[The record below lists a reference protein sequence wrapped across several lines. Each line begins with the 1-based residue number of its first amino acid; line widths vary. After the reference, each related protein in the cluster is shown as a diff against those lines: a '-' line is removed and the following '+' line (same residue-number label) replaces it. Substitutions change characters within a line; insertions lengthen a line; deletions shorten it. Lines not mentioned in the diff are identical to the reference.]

1 MVWPTSAAQS
11 ARLLFGVVVIYT
23 QSRVGGISAVWQ
35 RVTDRDGRPTAKA
48 KRASN
53 VIDTKHVKARRTLHF
68 ASGADVLADAR
79 RCVEADERGELRRTG
94 NWTLGQNLGH
104 LASWIEYGYSGYPMA
119 APSWIIRAI
128 VKLMRK
134 RFLSGPPMVGFKIK
148 GVAGGTYGTEDMSG
162 REGLDRLT
170 KAWAKLD
177 AAAPSM
183 PSPVFGAM
191 THEEWKMLHLRHA
204 EGHLSFLHPEG
215 R

>member
-1 MVWPTSAAQS
+1 M
-11 ARLLFGVVVIYT
+11 
-23 QSRVGGISAVWQ
+23 
-35 RVTDRDGRPTAKA
+35 
-48 KRASN
+48 
-53 VIDTKHVKARRTLHF
+53 IDTKQVKDRRSLRF
-68 ASGADVLADAR
+68 ESSGDVLADVR
-79 RCVEADERGELRRTG
+79 RCVEAEERGTLRRSG

-119 APSWIIRAI
+119 APSWIIRTI

-134 RFLSGPPMVGFKIK
+134 RFLTGPAMVGFKIK

-162 REGLDRLT
+162 RSGLERLT
-170 KAWAKLD
+170 MAWAKLD
-177 AAAPSM
+177 AAPPSL

-204 EGHLSFLHPEG
+204 EGHLSFLQPED